1 MRFLPPHQPRLARS
15 LRGAAL
21 VSALLVV
28 ALATTLATNM
38 IWRQDLWL
46 RQVET
51 RRDLAQARMLAIA
64 AIDWARAVLA
74 EDARTSN
81 QYDHPSEPWGTK
93 VPQLPAEGGEVGG
106 EMSDEQGKWNINNL
120 LSAGK
125 VSIDELEVF
134 KRLLDLVQ
142 LSPELAIAVADWL
155 DGPKEAS
162 PGGGED
168 AYYLGLTPP
177 YRSANREIDD
187 VDDLLRVRG
196 FDAAS
201 VLRLRPYVT
210 ALPGYNKV
218 NINTADAIVIAA
230 ELPGLSSS
238 EAAKIISNRDR
249 IPFRDMT
256 DFRNRLSIPQALSTS
271 DSARL
276 DTKSRY
282 FTANVHA
289 RYGQADLS
297 CTALLDRLTPWPEI
311 IWRKFL

>member
-1 MRFLPPHQPRLARS
+1 MSRNPNTRPQ
-15 LRGAAL
+15 RGAAL

-28 ALATTLATNM
+28 ALVTTLASAM

-64 AIDWARAVLA
+64 AVDWARAVLA

-106 EMSDEQGKWNINNL
+106 EMTDEQGKWNINNL
-120 LSAGK
+120 LSGGK
-125 VSIDELEVF
+125 ISSAELEVF
-134 KRLLDLVQ
+134 KRLLDL
-142 LSPELAIAVADWL
+142 LDLPPELAISVADWV

-162 PGGGED
+162 PGGAED
-168 AYYLGLTPP
+168 AYYLALSPP
-177 YRSANREIDD
+177 YRSANRELED
-187 VDDLLRVRG
+187 VDDLLHVRG

-218 NINTADAIVIAA
+218 NINTASAIVIAA
-230 ELPGLSSS
+230 ELPGLSVS
-238 EAAKIISNRDR
+238 EAPQIIANRDR
-249 IPFRDMT
+249 IPFRNMA
-256 DFRNRLSIPQALSTS
+256 DFSNRLTTPQAVSSS
-271 DSARL
+271 DAQRL
-276 DTKSRY
+276 DTRSRY
-282 FTANVHA
+282 FTAYVHA
-289 RYGQADLS
+289 HYGQADLS
-297 CTALLDRLTPWPEI
+297 CTALLDRINAWPDI
-311 IWRKFL
+311 LWLKFQ